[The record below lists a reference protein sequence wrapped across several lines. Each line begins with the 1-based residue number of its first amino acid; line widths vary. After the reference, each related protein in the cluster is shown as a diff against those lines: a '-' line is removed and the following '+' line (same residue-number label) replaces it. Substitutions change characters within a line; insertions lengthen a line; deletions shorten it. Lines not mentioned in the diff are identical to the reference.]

1 MRPATHYIS
10 TDRQPWNKGKSVG
23 PKPPLK
29 IEHVQAIKL
38 RLRMADRKRDLA
50 MFCLALDSKLRASD
64 VVRLTVADVAEHRAD
79 GELRIRQRGKVV
91 QQKTGTDVAFE
102 ISPDTQACLRD
113 RITNSE
119 KLGFDALFTSLRA

>member
-1 MRPATHYIS
+1 MKHAKHHIS
-10 TDRQPWNKGKSVG
+10 TNRQPWNKGKSVG

-38 RLRMADRKRDLA
+38 RLRMEDRKRDLA

-64 VVRLTVADVAEHRAD
+64 VVRLTVADVAEQRAD
-79 GELRIRQRGKVV
+79 GELRMLPRGKAV
-91 QQKTGTDVAFE
+91 QKKTGTDVAFE

-113 RITNSE
+113 RITDSE
-119 KLGFDALFTSLRA
+119 KLGFDPLFTPLRA